1 MAWFAD
7 KERRVELLE
16 SHGLPVIFTGAR
28 IEDNGFFALYLQADE
43 ALLPRG
49 HASRGWELHVSLGYR
64 SDYPEGTAE
73 ILRDHINGVWA
84 NRYHVLIVEWIG
96 QGGAAMIDAE
106 DPIVQDLLIQVAHVL
121 GYYGNGR
128 HTAPR
133 QLHVSL

>member
-1 MAWFAD
+1 M
-7 KERRVELLE
+7 ELLE
-16 SHGLPVIFTGAR
+16 KHGLPVVFTEAR
-28 IEDNGFFALYLQADE
+28 IEDSGFLALYMWADE
-43 ALLPRG
+43 ALLPRS
-49 HASRGWELHVSLGYR
+49 HVSRGWELHVSLGFQ

-73 ILRDHINGVWA
+73 LLVNCINGVWA

-106 DPIVQDLLIQVAHVL
+106 DPIAQDLLIQVVHVL
-121 GYYGNGR
+121 GHYGNGR